1 MKGAMAENAEEK
13 EMPGEGREDA
23 AESPHPAE
31 PQSEA
36 ELEKLIDKE
45 LEDVGKEDGVRNSTI
60 SQPYIHVICV
70 IIS

>member
-1 MKGAMAENAEEK
+1 MAENAEEK

-60 SQPYIHVICV
+60 HNMCHNILICGGYC
-70 IIS
+70 